1 MHSEVLHNLLVL
13 LAGAAFINAAFAAA
27 LWHGTRDRLFRLLF
41 VAWASVIL
49 SALVQSALTGSPLA
63 ITLGF
68 ASTFA
73 PNAAFANLLAAV
85 VDVAVPWRR
94 LLVLLAAGVA
104 GSVVAAAAGS
114 PFLVVALPTASAV
127 AAPCLAVGAKV
138 LLGRWST
145 LHAQGRALAISC
157 VLFSL
162 HNLDFAFLRPR
173 DSLAPVGFTI
183 AFLVLFAIA
192 ISAPTA
198 LLELVTK
205 RQARLSAQLEIA
217 RTLQARLAPT
227 DARLGPLEYAC
238 HMRQADSVGGDYLHR
253 FQVGDH
259 EWFFAADVVGHG
271 FHSGLLALMAHSALS
286 SVIEARP
293 DVSPRELNHLVNRIL
308 CRNLAQLED
317 RRFMTIVSI
326 RREGRD
332 GRLRLS
338 GCCEDLL
345 VYRAASREV
354 QVLPV
359 AHFPLGVGFTPEL
372 SLEQISD
379 ATLDLGPGDLVFVG
393 TDGVFEAAR
402 LGRHELG
409 LFGVDRVAEILST
422 SEGSSLADIRR
433 RLVERLDEF
442 TDGRYA
448 DDVAFFM
455 LRARRGPEGG
465 PT

>member
-1 MHSEVLHNLLVL
+1 
-13 LAGAAFINAAFAAA
+13 
-27 LWHGTRDRLFRLLF
+27 
-41 VAWASVIL
+41 
-49 SALVQSALTGSPLA
+49 
-63 ITLGF
+63 
-68 ASTFA
+68 
-73 PNAAFANLLAAV
+73 
-85 VDVAVPWRR
+85 
-94 LLVLLAAGVA
+94 
-104 GSVVAAAAGS
+104 
-114 PFLVVALPTASAV
+114 
-127 AAPCLAVGAKV
+127 
-138 LLGRWST
+138 
-145 LHAQGRALAISC
+145 
-157 VLFSL
+157 
-162 HNLDFAFLRPR
+162 
-173 DSLAPVGFTI
+173 
-183 AFLVLFAIA
+183 
-192 ISAPTA
+192 
-198 LLELVTK
+198 
-205 RQARLSAQLEIA
+205 
-217 RTLQARLAPT
+217 
-227 DARLGPLEYAC
+227 
-238 HMRQADSVGGDYLHR
+238 
-253 FQVGDH
+253 
-259 EWFFAADVVGHG
+259 
-271 FHSGLLALMAHSALS
+271 
-286 SVIEARP
+286 
-293 DVSPRELNHLVNRIL
+293 
-308 CRNLAQLED
+308 
-317 RRFMTIVSI
+317 MTIVSI